1 MSSVEI
7 SPVAP
12 SGMVLQKMTSTAK
25 HILKN
30 VRYHRIPA
38 DSNVNY
44 SYSGNNRISFTIA
57 STDSF
62 WDPSESFLQ
71 FEYTTTSSAIEDFRG
86 DDDRGNYRRRRGA
99 SWSTGGLHSAIRA
112 VTVETASGV
121 LIEHINSYNR
131 LFGILSNAT
140 ESRDY
145 VNLCGSRYHDS
156 TNPTFTCDGI
166 EYEDLDIVN
175 VQGAAAGHSY
185 SVGGALADVTTP
197 CLSFKGCRNNAIGL
211 GATRLPADPLPRSAR
226 NWASKATTNPLQVT
240 LKLQT
245 GFLNLSFIPL
255 QYIRQ
260 GIRIHIDL
268 ENPNICLMYPKRD
281 EELSN
286 AFPAVPSGNDEKG
299 PAGVTMNYTI
309 INPVFMCRFI
319 MPDASIKQQYDKAL
333 TSGSLNYE
341 FESFSTS
348 SYQHNGAGGT
358 LQYTIPVSKRSVKN
372 VFVVAQNLRAN
383 TQNAVDTLLNS
394 STYDMNTFIR
404 ARISSY
410 RFQHASDYY
419 PSLPITISNGGTSGF
434 SNSSALE
441 ALAMCFGK
449 STSLYDKFRFQ
460 PKEWNTLSRDSNNLN
475 ECTSLIMSYP
485 LGRDMGS
492 EFTGLDTS
500 NSNQLIAEITFE
512 AQYTIAGGNQNVW
525 LHNFVQYNNIFSVTP
540 NGVVIRN

>member
-12 SGMVLQKMTSTAK
+12 SGMILQKMTSTAK

-71 FEYTTTSSAIEDFRG
+71 FEYTTTSNQLNEFQGVEAANYQKKRG
-86 DDDRGNYRRRRGA
+86 G
-99 SWSTGGLHSAIRA
+99 SWSKGGLHSAIRA
-112 VTVETASGV
+112 VTIETASGV

-131 LFGILSNAT
+131 LYGILSNAT

-145 VNLCGSRYHDS
+145 VNLCGGRYHDS
-156 TNPTFTCDGI
+156 TEQHFTHDGLN
-166 EYEDLDIVN
+166 YDDLVALN
-175 VQGAAAGHSY
+175 CQLAAAPRNTDTDAATANAYVPLLTYRNFTSGVDNTLANTKIGNPKYRSSRNLA
-185 SVGGALADVTTP
+185 SVA
-197 CLSFKGCRNNAIGL
+197 
-211 GATRLPADPLPRSAR
+211 
-226 NWASKATTNPLQVT
+226 ASNPQQVA

-268 ENPNICLMYPKRD
+268 ENPNICLVFPKRD
-281 EELSN
+281 VVADEEK
-286 AFPAVPSGNDEKG
+286 AKA
-299 PAGVTMNYTI
+299 AGDTMNYTI
-309 INPVFMCRFI
+309 VNPVFMCRFI
-319 MPDASIKQQYDKAL
+319 MPDASIKSQYDKAL
-333 TSGSLNYE
+333 MNGSLNYE
-341 FESFSTS
+341 FESFGYS
-348 SYQHNGAGGT
+348 SYQTNGGAGVT
-358 LQYTIPVSKRSVKN
+358 QYTIPVSKRSVKN

-383 TQNAVDTLLNS
+383 SQNATTDNANS

-419 PSLPITISNGGTSGF
+419 PSLPIAIANGGSSGV

-441 ALAMCFGK
+441 ALSMCFGK

-460 PKEWNTLSRDSNNLN
+460 PNEWNTQSTDSGNAN
-475 ECTSLIMSYP
+475 ECTALIMSYP

-512 AQYTIAGGNQNVW
+512 AQYTISGGNQNVW
-525 LHNFVQYNNIFSVTP
+525 LHNFIQYNNIFSVTP

>member
-30 VRYHRIPA
+30 VRYHRIPS

-86 DDDRGNYRRRRGA
+86 DDDRANYRRKRGG

-112 VTVETASGV
+112 VTIETASGV

-131 LFGILSNAT
+131 LYGILSNAT

-145 VNLCGSRYHDS
+145 VNLCGGKYHDS
-156 TNPTFTCDGI
+156 TAQTFTCDGL

-185 SVGGALADVTTP
+185 SVGGALAGVTTP
-197 CLSFKGCRNNAIGL
+197 CLSFKGCRNDAIGL

-226 NWASKATTNPLQVT
+226 NYACKATVNPLQVT

-260 GIRIHIDL
+260 GIRVHIDL
-268 ENPNICLMYPKRD
+268 ENPNLCLMYPKRD
-281 EELSN
+281 EEYSN
-286 AFPAVPSGNDEKG
+286 AFPPVYVADEEKG
-299 PAGVTMNYTI
+299 PVNVTMNYTI
-309 INPVFMCRFI
+309 VNPVFMCRFI
-319 MPDASIKQQYDKAL
+319 MPDASIKSQYDKAL
-333 TSGSLNYE
+333 MNGSLNYE
-341 FESFSTS
+341 FESFGYS
-348 SYQHNGAGGT
+348 SYQTNGGAGIV
-358 LQYTIPVSKRSVKN
+358 QYTIPVSKRSVKN
-372 VFVVAQNLRAN
+372 VFVVAQNTRAN
-383 TQNAVDTLLNS
+383 AQSTAGNNLDS

-404 ARISSY
+404 AKITSY

-419 PSLPITISNGGTSGF
+419 PSLPIPIGNGTTTGF

-441 ALAMCFGK
+441 ALSMCFGK

-460 PKEWNTLSRDSNNLN
+460 PKEWNTLSRDSGNDL
-475 ECTSLIMSYP
+475 ECKALIMSYP
-485 LGRDMGS
+485 LARDIGS

-500 NSNQLIAEITFE
+500 NSNQLIAEITFG
-512 AQYTIAGGNQNVW
+512 AQYTISAGNQNVW
-525 LHNFVQYNNIFSVTP
+525 LHNFVQYNNILSVTP
-540 NGVVIRN
+540 NGLVIRN